1 MARPSPRGNTV
12 TDPTD
17 LTLAQAAE
25 AIERRELS
33 ATDLTRAYLARIDAL
48 QPAINAYVTLT
59 AERALEDARRADDE
73 FAAGNRRGPLH
84 GIPIG
89 LKDLYETAG
98 IRTTGGSKILEAYV
112 PQKDSTV
119 ARKLREAGS
128 VLLGKLNTHEWAWGT
143 TTNNA
148 FYGAT
153 HNPWDLDRIP
163 GGSSGGSGAAIAAHL
178 AAGTMGTDTGGSIR
192 IPAALCGCVGL
203 KPTFGRVSKAGVLP
217 MSWQLDHPGP
227 ITRTVED
234 AAIILGAVAGYDPD
248 DFATVPMPVPD
259 YRAALT
265 ADIRG
270 LRVGVPRDLFYGLL
284 DDEVRAAVEAAL
296 GVLKGLGADV
306 RDVDPGVTRGQVM
319 EAWAI
324 VNAESQEYHAQALS
338 AQREDFSEELQ
349 AVLSLPLPEA
359 VALSR
364 AYRVSYGIKE
374 SLRRVLEEVDVLVAP
389 TTMRTASIIGEEPVL
404 VGDVELSTGGAFAT
418 LTMPFN
424 IAGLPAVSLPCGF
437 DSLGLPIGMQ
447 IAGKPF
453 AEETA
458 LRAAHAYEQA
468 TDWHKRVPA
477 PVA

>member
-1 MARPSPRGNTV
+1 M